1 MTSEHSF
8 MHCDR
13 EMKSLVL
20 IMKVFYLCGRIN
32 PQNEAAKKGLE
43 RLEKQM
49 KVRFC
54 SPVLLINLTSSYQA
68 YYIYLLR

>member
-1 MTSEHSF
+1 MTSEHGF
-8 MHCDR
+8 MHCVG
-13 EMKSLVL
+13 EMENLVL

-49 KVRFC
+49 KVC
-54 SPVLLINLTSSYQA
+54 SHSLVLSINLTSSYQC
-68 YYIYLLR
+68 ICMTSL

>member
-8 MHCDR
+8 MHCDG
-13 EMKSLVL
+13 EMENLVIIL
-20 IMKVFYLCGRIN
+20 KAFFLCGRIN

-49 KVRFC
+49 KVCFILLFC
-54 SPVLLINLTSSYQA
+54 RLT
-68 YYIYLLR
+68 